1 MVVANLFRRF
11 EMELLDSTRD
21 FVDIERDWFMP
32 IPKRD
37 PAEMKVL
44 IK

>member
-11 EMELLDSTRD
+11 EMELCDTTRD
-21 FVDIERDWFMP
+21 YVDIARDWFMP
-32 IPKRD
+32 IPKKD
-37 PAEMKVL
+37 PIEMKVL